1 MFHIRTFD
9 SNHTG
14 DAVCVA
20 RCQCC
25 ERLAESDR
33 SIVGATSRCRA
44 FVLVIALL
52 CECACVDA
60 RTQISLDVTRT
71 FPDVVA
77 FHSNF
82 EIRLVM

>member
-1 MFHIRTFD
+1 
-9 SNHTG
+9 
-14 DAVCVA
+14 
-20 RCQCC
+20 
-25 ERLAESDR
+25 
-33 SIVGATSRCRA
+33 
-44 FVLVIALL
+44 VLVIALL